1 MLRIRAKAIK
11 NLDDLKAA
19 LQNAIRLEHATIP
32 PYLTAYMTLKGTT
45 PGTKHARRIIQNI
58 VVEEMLHMSLAANI
72 LNAIGGAPI
81 INAIQ
86 KYPSPLP
93 MGIGDDDGEAPGQAL
108 QVGLKRYSKD
118 LVEKVFMQIEEP
130 LAPLPVAAL
139 AVAEGPYTTIGE
151 FYAGVRAEIRRQGDK
166 IFQGGG
172 GNPQVLGWFA
182 SGEVEVTDV
191 ASAERAIETI
201 VQQGEGTTMS
211 PVDLEGDIAH
221 YYRFLELARGFEI
234 DRAASVAQKKI
245 VLDQTRPIVIDDAN
259 DVIQM
264 VDNPQCVPIDR
275 QTDWRAA
282 QLSDECDLAYSR
294 LLVALHKA
302 FNGAPDKMG
311 DALSLMFEFRTI
323 AEELLQ
329 QRLSGSGQSP
339 GPRFLIVPGAAA

>member
-1 MLRIRAKAIK
+1 
-11 NLDDLKAA
+11 
-19 LQNAIRLEHATIP
+19 
-32 PYLTAYMTLKGTT
+32 
-45 PGTKHARRIIQNI
+45 
-58 VVEEMLHMSLAANI
+58 
-72 LNAIGGAPI
+72 
-81 INAIQ
+81 
-86 KYPSPLP
+86 
-93 MGIGDDDGEAPGQAL
+93 
-108 QVGLKRYSKD
+108 
-118 LVEKVFMQIEEP
+118 MQIEEP

-151 FYAGVRAEIRRQGDK
+151 FYVACAPRYAGKAIRSSRAAVAIRRSSAGL
-166 IFQGGG
+166 
-172 GNPQVLGWFA
+172 P

-211 PVDLEGDIAH
+211 PIDLEGDIAH

-245 VLDQTRPIVIDDAN
+245 VLDQTRPIVIDGAN